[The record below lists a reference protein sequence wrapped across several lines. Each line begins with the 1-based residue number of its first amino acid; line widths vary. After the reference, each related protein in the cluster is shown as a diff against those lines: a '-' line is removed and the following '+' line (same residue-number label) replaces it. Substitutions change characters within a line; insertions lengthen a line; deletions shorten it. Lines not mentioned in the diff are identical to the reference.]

1 MREENGS
8 ITLETALVL
17 PIFFFLF
24 MFIYGLF
31 AVINT
36 QNRMTHALVQSS
48 KSLSLDSY
56 RAEKVESANE
66 KGTKFWSS
74 FGDMVQDIY
83 TLNDNEYF
91 TPGSGYLDWYEDNGS
106 GAVTDNSVIKN
117 RFMAYLAGDKD
128 KAIQSVKNM
137 KIVNGMDGIQF
148 TSKVERDNLTITIKY
163 EIQYWFDFFDMGK
176 IPMEQTITTRMWK

>member
-1 MREENGS
+1 MRKEKGS

-24 MFIYGLF
+24 MFIFGLF

-36 QNRMTHALVQSS
+36 QNRMTHALVQAS

-56 RAEKVESANE
+56 RAEKVESSYE
-66 KGTKFWSS
+66 KGTKFWSG

-83 TLNDNEYF
+83 TLNDNKYYS
-91 TPGSGYLDWYEDNGS
+91 PGSGYLDWYKDDESGS
-106 GAVTDNSVIKN
+106 AIDNSVVKN
-117 RFMAYLAGDKD
+117 RFIGYLAGDKD
-128 KAIQSVKNM
+128 TAIKCAENM

-148 TSKVERDNLTITIKY
+148 TTKVDGDNLIITMKY

-176 IPMEQTITTRMWK
+176 IPMKQTIKTRMWK